1 MRRSWFTI
9 LCRDTPIGTVP
20 LPWRELA
27 AGRLRRYPAYEE
39 LEESVRTASD
49 ALLQF
54 GLYAAVMPIPA
65 QEARGW
71 PRDALATAAALPLT
85 LHDYRGISVST
96 RYVNL
101 FETPSDHEVVVL
113 VRFTE
118 AMAIVPAKVPP
129 QQRFGGDA
137 AGAA

>member
-20 LPWRELA
+20 LAWRELA
-27 AGRLRRYPAYEE
+27 AGRLRRYPAYQE
-39 LEESVRTASD
+39 LEASVRAASD
-49 ALLQF
+49 TLLHF
-54 GLYAAVMPIPA
+54 GLYAAVMPTPA
-65 QEARGW
+65 HKARGW

-85 LHDYRGISVST
+85 LHDARGISVPT

-113 VRFTE
+113 VRFTD
-118 AMAIVPAKVPP
+118 AMAVVPATLPP
-129 QQRFGGDA
+129 QQRSGGDA

>member
-9 LCRDTPIGTVP
+9 LCRDTPIGKVP

-27 AGRLRRYPAYEE
+27 AGRLRRYPAYGE
-39 LEESVRTASD
+39 LEASVRAASD

-65 QEARGW
+65 HEVRGW
-71 PRDALATAAALPLT
+71 PRNALATAAALPLT
-85 LHDYRGISVST
+85 LHDYRGISVPT
-96 RYVNL
+96 RYMNL
-101 FETPSDHEVVVL
+101 FETPGDHEVVVL

-118 AMAIVPAKVPP
+118 TMAMVPAKLPP
-129 QQRFGGDA
+129 RQRFGGDS

>member
-20 LPWRELA
+20 LPWRELT

-39 LEESVRTASD
+39 LEESVRAASD

-54 GLYAAVMPIPA
+54 GLYAAVMPVPA
-65 QEARGW
+65 HEARGW

-85 LHDYRGISVST
+85 LHDQRGISVPT

-101 FETPSDHEVVVL
+101 FATPSDHEVVVL
-113 VRFTE
+113 VRFTD
-118 AMAIVPAKVPP
+118 AMAVVPATLPP
-129 QQRFGGDA
+129 HEGSGGDA
-137 AGAA
+137 SGAA